1 MNTSRL
7 LLFFLFV
14 SLSLT
19 LSAQN
24 STNSPASMFGI
35 GDISMGEAGKYVG
48 MGGAGI
54 ALRSDNFL
62 NGLNPSALTAMDSA
76 KFVYE
81 AGANLSLEKYYSRG
95 RSTSSLTGNVRNLG
109 MGCRILPSWYAAAG
123 ITPLS
128 SMGYAVTIDQPVEGT
143 DGSTI
148 SSLFEGNGGLS
159 KIYLSNAFKISR
171 KFSLG
176 ANLSYI
182 LGNTTQSEVQGNT
195 TIKEISY
202 KKAFYVDF
210 GLQYNTALN
219 KKWNMT
225 LGGVYGIKQQL
236 SLTNTKT
243 IINSSNSETI
253 TEYLNPKSQYLP
265 QYFGGGVALNS
276 KKLTLTADYKLSQW
290 SVMKSSN
297 SSVAF
302 KDQHELKIG
311 ADLLSGDLYKNP
323 WHYMLGAGISNSYVV
338 IKDQK
343 PLNYYIS
350 TGIGFPVMT
359 GNLLSIGVK
368 YNSQCGANTK
378 LEKNQSLSFFL
389 NLTFSERTPRSRI
402 Y

>member
-1 MNTSRL
+1 
-7 LLFFLFV
+7 
-14 SLSLT
+14 
-19 LSAQN
+19 
-24 STNSPASMFGI
+24 MFGI

-81 AGANLSLEKYYSRG
+81 AGANVSLEKYYSRG
-95 RSTSSLTGNVRNLG
+95 ISTSSLTGNVRNLG

-176 ANLSYI
+176 TNLSYI

-290 SVMKSSN
+290 SVLKSSN
-297 SSVAF
+297 ISVAF

-350 TGIGFPVMT
+350 TGVGIPVMT
-359 GNLLSIGVK
+359 GNLLSIGIK

>member
-14 SLSLT
+14 SLFLT

-81 AGANLSLEKYYSRG
+81 AGANVSLEKYYSRG
-95 RSTSSLTGNVRNLG
+95 ISTSSLTGNVHNLG

-176 ANLSYI
+176 TNLSYI

-195 TIKEISY
+195 TIKKFLI
-202 KKAFYVDF
+202 
-210 GLQYNTALN
+210 
-219 KKWNMT
+219 
-225 LGGVYGIKQQL
+225 
-236 SLTNTKT
+236 
-243 IINSSNSETI
+243 
-253 TEYLNPKSQYLP
+253 
-265 QYFGGGVALNS
+265 
-276 KKLTLTADYKLSQW
+276 KKLS
-290 SVMKSSN
+290 M
-297 SSVAF
+297 
-302 KDQHELKIG
+302 
-311 ADLLSGDLYKNP
+311 
-323 WHYMLGAGISNSYVV
+323 
-338 IKDQK
+338 
-343 PLNYYIS
+343 
-350 TGIGFPVMT
+350 
-359 GNLLSIGVK
+359 
-368 YNSQCGANTK
+368 
-378 LEKNQSLSFFL
+378 
-389 NLTFSERTPRSRI
+389 
-402 Y
+402 

>member
-14 SLSLT
+14 SLFLT

-81 AGANLSLEKYYSRG
+81 AGANVSLEKYYSRG
-95 RSTSSLTGNVRNLG
+95 ISTSSLTGNVRNLG

-176 ANLSYI
+176 TNLSYI

-290 SVMKSSN
+290 SVLKSSN
-297 SSVAF
+297 ISVAF

-350 TGIGFPVMT
+350 TGVGIPVMT
-359 GNLLSIGVK
+359 GNLLSIGIK

>member
-1 MNTSRL
+1 
-7 LLFFLFV
+7 
-14 SLSLT
+14 
-19 LSAQN
+19 
-24 STNSPASMFGI
+24 MFGI

-109 MGCRILPSWYAAAG
+109 MGCRLLPSWYAAAG

-148 SSLFEGNGGLS
+148 SSLFEGSGGLS

-171 KFSLG
+171 RFSLG
-176 ANLSYI
+176 VNLSYI

-202 KKAFYVDF
+202 KKAFYADF

-236 SLTNTKT
+236 SLNNTKT

-253 TEYLNPKSQYLP
+253 TEYLNPKSQFLP

-297 SSVAF
+297 SSVEF
-302 KDQHELKIG
+302 VDQHELKFG

-350 TGIGFPVMT
+350 TGLGIPVMT
-359 GNLLSIGVK
+359 GNLLSVGIK